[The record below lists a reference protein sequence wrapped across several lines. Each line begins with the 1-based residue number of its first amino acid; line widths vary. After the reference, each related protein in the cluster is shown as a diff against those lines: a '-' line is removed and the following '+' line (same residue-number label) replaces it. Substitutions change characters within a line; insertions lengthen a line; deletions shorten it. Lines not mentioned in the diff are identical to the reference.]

1 MPVGKELAKYK
12 GTMTS
17 VRVCETNG
25 GDEIVEGTYT
35 AKMSGEMSGT
45 AVGTMTF
52 TGSNERGTL
61 TDRGAGY
68 LDSGSVESY
77 KAHGAYWSGNQG
89 NWETRQAVV
98 MGDQMLVVEGQITM
112 SDGVFSVSGTVS
124 ELT

>member
-12 GTMTS
+12 GAMTS
-17 VRVCETNG
+17 VRVCETNC

-45 AVGTMTF
+45 AVGTLTF
-52 TGSNERGTL
+52 TGSNQGGTL

-77 KAHGAYWSGNQG
+77 KAHGTYWSGSQG
-89 NWETRQAVV
+89 NWETREAVI
-98 MGDQMLVVEGQITM
+98 MGGQNLVVEGQITM
-112 SDGVFSVSGTVS
+112 SDGVFSLSGTVS

>member
-1 MPVGKELAKYK
+1 MPVGKQLGEYQ

-17 VRVCETNG
+17 VRYCEAS
-25 GDEIVEGTYT
+25 GDEGLVEGSYT

-68 LDSGSVESY
+68 LNSGSVESY
-77 KAHGAYWSGNQG
+77 IANGAYWSGSQG
-89 NWETRQAVV
+89 NWETRAAVV

-112 SDGVFSVSGTVS
+112 SDGVFSLSGTVS

>member
-1 MPVGKELAKYK
+1 MPVGKKLATYK

-17 VRVCETNG
+17 IRVCESNG
-25 GDEIVEGTYT
+25 GNEIVEGSYT

-52 TGSNERGTL
+52 SGSNERGTL
-61 TDRGAGY
+61 SDLGAGY
-68 LDSGSVESY
+68 LDSGGVQSY
-77 KAHGAYWSGNQG
+77 KAGGAYWSGSQG
-89 NWETRQAVV
+89 NWETRAAVV

-112 SDGVFSVSGTVS
+112 SGEVFSISGTVS